1 MKKTCYSFLLGMIF
15 LAGLGLWAL
24 AGSVSWDARGIVM
37 AGLALVV
44 VGLAAYL

>member
-1 MKKTCYSFLLGMIF
+1 MKRTFVRFVVGLLT
-15 LAGLGLWAL
+15 LAGLGVWAF
-24 AGSVSWDARGIVM
+24 AGSLPWDAGEIVI

>member
-1 MKKTCYSFLLGMIF
+1 MKKTLVRFVVGLLA
-15 LAGLGLWAL
+15 LAGLGVWAF
-24 AGSVSWDARGIVM
+24 AGSLTWDAGEIVV

>member
-1 MKKTCYSFLLGMIF
+1 MKKTFGRFVVGLLT
-15 LAGLGLWAL
+15 LAGLGVWAF
-24 AGSVSWDARGIVM
+24 AGSISWHAGEIVV